1 MFSCLVMQPGQLFF
15 FSSYLSIDGLEF
27 LQTFIPQSYLVRRYS
42 ARVQGRRGR
51 GPDSLTMRR
60 RLFTNTFSFA
70 LPPSNRQPA
79 GFRLSFVLLRVVG
92 ELVKVCVEKIVATRL
107 LHSQMMHLLLKGIN
121 CLLLVMESFH
131 GHLMLMIESVR
142 ITIL

>member
-1 MFSCLVMQPGQLFF
+1 MG
-15 FSSYLSIDGLEF
+15 
-27 LQTFIPQSYLVRRYS
+27 
-42 ARVQGRRGR
+42 
-51 GPDSLTMRR
+51 R

-79 GFRLSFVLLRVVG
+79 GFRLGFVLLRVVG

-121 CLLLVMESFH
+121 CLLLVMESFQL
-131 GHLMLMIESVR
+131 GLYR
-142 ITIL
+142 ISLGNDDLHKLLYRVLTLLLVIVVQAPGIIQFNKLLNALNN